1 MPTDPLQRLRDLA
14 LEAPDLDSQDGQ
26 SWVAEVTELLSQLD
40 RPNEAHDLGRYA
52 DGSHPEADEGEL
64 SEPQRR
70 ARVNEIVERAVTAHE
85 TRRDDRPQLTELSKH
100 EKMAGQRGMPVGI
113 KAAWI
118 TGECLIVAAV
128 IAALTV
134 VRPPTNASEPENQV
148 GSQTSD
154 SATANSGDF
163 SSPLRISHACETLG
177 PERNGSGGNNLAR
190 DVYTGGTDRH

>member
-100 EKMAGQRGMPVGI
+100 EKMAGQRGMPRWYQSRLDHRRVPDSRCRDRGSDRGE
-113 KAAWI
+113 AAHKRQR
-118 TGECLIVAAV
+118 T
-128 IAALTV
+128 
-134 VRPPTNASEPENQV
+134 
-148 GSQTSD
+148 
-154 SATANSGDF
+154 
-163 SSPLRISHACETLG
+163 
-177 PERNGSGGNNLAR
+177 
-190 DVYTGGTDRH
+190 